1 MQHPKTVCVMNAI
14 MQHPKTVCVMNAVT
28 QHPKTV
34 CVMNGITQHPKTV
47 CVMNAVTQH
56 PKTVC
61 VMNAVMCACQSI
73 KTCSLF
79 VSPPPTHTYIRTYM
93 CTYSP
98 LLSSSSPQTVLD
110 FYRLLHAVDQKAPQ
124 WVHVDLVC
132 DILYLPLSPCISFCL
147 CLLHAEAESSVIVS
161 VGVVFTA
168 PYTCFTRSISY
179 MCVCLRQSVP
189 CV

>member
-1 MQHPKTVCVMNAI
+1 MLFCGLQAQQNATSKDSLCNVCYN
-14 MQHPKTVCVMNAVT
+14 VCMSVNQNMF
-28 QHPKTV
+28 PV
-34 CVMNGITQHPKTV
+34 CT
-47 CVMNAVTQH
+47 
-56 PKTVC
+56 
-61 VMNAVMCACQSI
+61 
-73 KTCSLF
+73 
-79 VSPPPTHTYIRTYM
+79 PPPHTHTYIRTYM

-132 DILYLPLSPCISFCL
+132 DILYLPLSSCISFCL